1 MNKFAL
7 ALLLSSVPVFCA
19 DDALPK
25 AETIL
30 DRSVEAAGGK
40 AAFEK
45 RHNEVMHG
53 SMEFSGRGIK
63 GTMTVY
69 QAEPDKNVAII
80 EIEGIGKIESGSNG
94 EIAWENSALQGPR
107 IKQGDEK
114 AGSLRDGTFNAA
126 LNWRKLY
133 TKAETAGAE
142 TVEGHECYKVVLTP
156 KEGKPTAEFFDK
168 KTGLMIKTMVTRN
181 TPMGEISAEV
191 VADDYRKEGD
201 VIIPHKLINRAAGQ
215 EFLIQVESV
224 EVNVNMP
231 KDRFDLPPE
240 IQAIL
245 KKAPQPAAKPAPA
258 SAPVATSAGTGGKL
272 NIFMAG
278 KPMATETYTVDKSD
292 GKIAVSGSGNAAI
305 GPMKIDIEQFKVV
318 TDDKYQPLEALAKAK
333 LGQIQMNVKTTF
345 ADGKASNEIDS
356 GQGPKN
362 KEDAVS
368 AGAIV
373 VNANLPLF
381 PWSFL
386 AMRADLKNQD
396 PQQFPIYVLG
406 QAEVVG
412 TVVFKGRETVEFA
425 NKTAELNHITMDG
438 KTPQGQAISLDF
450 WLDDSRKVIKIAV
463 PSQGVEAY
471 QDGFDRKAPP
481 ETPKPETGEKPLK
494 Q

>member
-1 MNKFAL
+1 
-7 ALLLSSVPVFCA
+7 
-19 DDALPK
+19 
-25 AETIL
+25 
-30 DRSVEAAGGK
+30 
-40 AAFEK
+40 
-45 RHNEVMHG
+45 
-53 SMEFSGRGIK
+53 
-63 GTMTVY
+63 
-69 QAEPDKNVAII
+69 
-80 EIEGIGKIESGSNG
+80 
-94 EIAWENSALQGPR
+94 
-107 IKQGDEK
+107 
-114 AGSLRDGTFNAA
+114 
-126 LNWRKLY
+126 
-133 TKAETAGAE
+133 
-142 TVEGHECYKVVLTP
+142 
-156 KEGKPTAEFFDK
+156 
-168 KTGLMIKTMVTRN
+168 
-181 TPMGEISAEV
+181 V

-201 VIIPHKLINRAAGQ
+201 VLIPHKLINRAAGQ

-224 EVNVNMP
+224 EVNVNLP
-231 KDRFDLPPE
+231 KDRFDLPAE
-240 IQAIL
+240 IQGLL

-258 SAPVATSAGTGGKL
+258 PAPVASNSGNGGKL
-272 NIFMAG
+272 NIYMAG
-278 KPMATETYTVDKSD
+278 KPMATETYSVDKTD
-292 GKIAVSGSGNAAI
+292 GKITVSGSGNATI

-345 ADGKASNEIDS
+345 ADGKGSNEIDS
-356 GQGPKN
+356 GQGPKT

-373 VNANLPLF
+373 VNANLPLY

-425 NKTAELNHITMDG
+425 NKTADLNHITMDG

-450 WLDDSRKVIKIAV
+450 WLDDSRKMIKIAV

-481 ETPKPETGEKPLK
+481 EPPKPDTPDKPVK

>member
-1 MNKFAL
+1 MNKLTL
-7 ALLLSSVPVFCA
+7 ALLLSSAPVFCA

-30 DRSVEAAGGK
+30 DRSVEVTGGK

-63 GTMTVY
+63 GSMTVY
-69 QAEPDKNVAII
+69 QAEPDKNLSII

-133 TKAETAGAE
+133 TKADTAGAE
-142 TVEGHECYKVVLTP
+142 TVEGHDCYKVVLTP
-156 KEGKPTAEFFDK
+156 KEGKPSAEFFDK
-168 KTGLMIKTMVTRN
+168 KTGLMIKTTVTRN

-201 VIIPHKLINRAAGQ
+201 VLIPHKLINRAAGQ

-224 EVNVNMP
+224 EVNVNLP

-240 IQAIL
+240 IQGLL
-245 KKAPQPAAKPAPA
+245 KKAPQPAAKATP
-258 SAPVATSAGTGGKL
+258 APVASNSGNGGKL
-272 NIFMAG
+272 NIYMAG
-278 KPMATETYTVDKSD
+278 KPMATETYSVDKTD
-292 GKIAVSGSGNAAI
+292 DKITVSGSGNAAI

-345 ADGKASNEIDS
+345 ADGKASSEIDS
-356 GQGPKN
+356 GQGPKT

-368 AGAIV
+368 ANAIV
-373 VNANLPLF
+373 VNANLPLY

-425 NKTAELNHITMDG
+425 NKTADLNHITMDG

-450 WLDDSRKVIKIAV
+450 WLDDSRKMIKIAV

-481 ETPKPETGEKPLK
+481 EPPKPDTPDKPVK

>member
-1 MNKFAL
+1 
-7 ALLLSSVPVFCA
+7 
-19 DDALPK
+19 
-25 AETIL
+25 
-30 DRSVEAAGGK
+30 
-40 AAFEK
+40 
-45 RHNEVMHG
+45 
-53 SMEFSGRGIK
+53 MEFTGRGVK

-69 QAEPDKNVAII
+69 QAEPDKNLAII

-94 EIAWENSALQGPR
+94 EVAWENSALQGPR

-142 TVEGHECYKVVLTP
+142 TIEGHECYKVVLTP
-156 KEGKPTAEFFDK
+156 KDGKPTTEYFDK
-168 KTGLMIKTMVTRN
+168 KSGLLIKTAVTRN

-191 VADDYRKEGD
+191 IADDYRKEGD
-201 VIIPHKLINRAAGQ
+201 VVIPHKLVNRAAGQ
-215 EFLIQVESV
+215 EFLIVVESV
-224 EVNVNMP
+224 EVNVDMP

-240 IQAIL
+240 IQGLL

-258 SAPVATSAGTGGKL
+258 AAPVASSAGNGGKL
-272 NIFMAG
+272 NIYMAG
-278 KPMATETYTVDKSD
+278 KPMASETYTLDKSD
-292 GKIAVSGSGNAAI
+292 GKIEVSGSGNATI

-333 LGQIQMNVKTTF
+333 LGQVQMNVKTTF
-345 ADGKASNEIDS
+345 ADGKATNEIDS
-356 GQGPKN
+356 GQGPKT
-362 KEDAVS
+362 KEDNVS
-368 AGAIV
+368 AAAIV
-373 VNANLPLF
+373 VNANLPLY

-386 AMRADLKNQD
+386 ALRADLKNQE

-406 QAEVVG
+406 QAEVPA

-425 NKTAELNHITMDG
+425 NKTADLNHITMNG
-438 KTPQGQAISLDF
+438 TTPQGQAISLDF
-450 WLDDSRKVIKIAV
+450 WLDDNRKVIKIAV

-481 ETPKPETGEKPLK
+481 EVSKPEAPKPDTPKSDSKSGDKPLK